1 MINNGKETLAELF
14 EHRSQLIVY
23 HFMFPPEDDEGCP
36 HCSFWADSFNGSSVH
51 LPHRDVSFVA
61 ISRAPLS
68 KVELFKQR
76 MGWGF
81 KWVSS
86 FQSDFNFAYQ
96 APFTPEEVK
105 RGAAF
110 FNYTRTDPG
119 MMDREGISV
128 FYKDENGAIF
138 HTYSCYAR
146 GIDMMNAT
154 YQYLDLVPKG
164 RDEQG
169 LEDPQAWVRHH
180 DRYQDSAHGHR
191 FGSCRTRGARLR
203 HTEREHDE
211 FATRTYPYPG
221 AAADPGRR
229 VMGDSGL
236 AVQDSKRDGHGSD
249 HGHGSRVV
257 PGHLGRD
264 DDRDDVSHGGPND
277 PGLRAGP
284 ARPGKLR
291 EGLWA
296 HMGLRWR
303 VPADLDTLRGAFV
316 SRRERRLGTGPT
328 GPLAPFAWVW
338 SMASIAWDVTGCS
351 SCFFSPWA

>member
-1 MINNGKETLAELF
+1 MTNNGSSSIKDHQVVSREEWLSARTAFLAKEKEFTRLRDELSRQRRELPWVKVDKPYVFDGPNGKETLAELF
-14 EHRSQLIVY
+14 EQRSQLIVY

-68 KVELFKQR
+68 KIELFKQR

-86 FQSDFNFAYQ
+86 FQSDFNFDYQ
-96 APFTPEEVK
+96 ASFTPEEVK
-105 RGAAF
+105 SGTAF
-110 FNYTRTDPG
+110 FNYVRTDPG

-128 FYKDENGAIF
+128 FYKDESSAIF

-180 DRYQDSAHGHR
+180 DRYQD
-191 FGSCRTRGARLR
+191 
-203 HTEREHDE
+203 
-211 FATRTYPYPG
+211 
-221 AAADPGRR
+221 
-229 VMGDSGL
+229 
-236 AVQDSKRDGHGSD
+236 
-249 HGHGSRVV
+249 
-257 PGHLGRD
+257 
-264 DDRDDVSHGGPND
+264 
-277 PGLRAGP
+277 
-284 ARPGKLR
+284 
-291 EGLWA
+291 
-296 HMGLRWR
+296 
-303 VPADLDTLRGAFV
+303 
-316 SRRERRLGTGPT
+316 
-328 GPLAPFAWVW
+328 
-338 SMASIAWDVTGCS
+338 
-351 SCFFSPWA
+351 